1 MFSKDKKYSI
11 INKGDYME
19 NLWQYMIIIVVALV
33 IAIAIVRS
41 KQADFKMEANKL
53 VGYLGGKDNIIS
65 YETNKSRFIV
75 ELKDVSIVNKEGI
88 QKIGAQGIV
97 ELDNKLKII
106 LGDDAKKIEKFIDQL
121 K

>member
-1 MFSKDKKYSI
+1 MESI
-11 INKGDYME
+11 
-19 NLWQYMIIIVVALV
+19 WQYLIIFFVLLI

-41 KQADFKMEANKL
+41 KQEDFKLEANKL
-53 VGYLGGKDNIIS
+53 VEYLGGKDNIIS

-75 ELKDVSIVNKEGI
+75 TLKDVSIVNKDGI

-106 LGDDAKKIEKFIDQL
+106 LGEDAKRIEKFIDQL